1 MSVKLIYSD
10 IAIGADT
17 DAEVTTSA
25 YEDFSTPETIPFGVS
40 AGAVA
45 TCELNA
51 WGLSPEYRVRG
62 EQPFAFWSVEQSG
75 TTGTFET
82 PPTIR
87 LAFTK
92 QYTSSGLTL
101 RFSPDTNDYCSQITV
116 VWSQNGVEK
125 ERGVFY
131 PSTPLYALENAVEAF
146 DELTIYFD
154 KTHLPNRRVKLEYIG
169 IGIVREFTGKE
180 LTSAKF
186 IHEIDY
192 VSSALPMNV
201 VDASFH
207 SGTNA
212 EFVFQRKQPVKAYD
226 DNDLIGVYYI
236 DKGERTSSQ
245 NYSISCHDAI
255 GILDRDKYG
264 GGLWL
269 EQTPIE
275 TLIDD
280 VIGGLFEYELD
291 TALQGKTLK
300 GYIPPGKRREA
311 LRHIAFALG
320 AVVDT
325 TGSRKIKIF
334 LPAMGDG
341 TVIPPEETYQGGKVS
356 TSDIVT
362 KVHLIAYDIYEGEK
376 ETDSDEG
383 FEFRGNPY
391 GAIAYQITAENPNV
405 SASTFPNAVTYDGCW
420 LINGDNVQERAD
432 ALLAYHMRRNVYS
445 TKHILKGQ
453 ALGDRANVT
462 MPWGDTANANVL
474 KMTISVSGIVASDT
488 EFLLD

>member
-1 MSVKLIYSD
+1 MIKLIYSD
-10 IAIGADT
+10 IANGADADAVVSATQGTAESLPDILPFGADT
-17 DAEVTTSA
+17 
-25 YEDFSTPETIPFGVS
+25 
-40 AGAVA
+40 GAVA
-45 TCELNA
+45 TCELNS
-51 WGLSPEYRVRG
+51 WGLTHDMKTKG
-62 EQPFAFWSVEQSG
+62 GQTFAFWSEEISG
-75 TTGTFET
+75 TDCTFGNT
-82 PPTIR
+82 PQIDIV
-87 LAFTK
+87 FDEK
-92 QYTSSGLTL
+92 YTTSGLTL
-101 RFSPDTNDYCSQITV
+101 RFSPDANEYCSQITI
-116 VWSQNGVEK
+116 VWYRDGVEVD
-125 ERGVFY
+125 RGTFY
-131 PSTPLYALENAVEAF
+131 PSVPLYAVENAVEAF
-146 DELTIYFD
+146 DKVSIYFD

-207 SGTNA
+207 GGSDA
-212 EFVFQRKQPVKAYD
+212 EFIFQKKQPVKAYN

-255 GILDRDKYG
+255 GILDLDKYG

-280 VIGGLFEYELD
+280 VLGGLFEYELD

-300 GYIPPGKRREA
+300 GYIQPDISRREA
-311 LRHIAFALG
+311 LQHIAFALG

-325 TGSRKIKIF
+325 SGTDKIKIF
-334 LPAMGDG
+334 APKTDGG
-341 TVIPPEETYQGGKVS
+341 TVIPPEETYQGGKS
-356 TSDIVT
+356 TTADIVT

-376 ETDSDEG
+376 ETDSDES
-383 FEFRGNPY
+383 FEFKGNPY

-405 SASTFPNAVTYDGCW
+405 SVGTFPNAITYDGCW
-420 LINGDNVQERAD
+420 LINGDNVQERVE
-432 ALLAYHMRRNVYS
+432 ALLAYHMRRSVHS

-453 ALGDRANVT
+453 RLGDRANVT
-462 MPWGDTANANVL
+462 MPWGDTSNANVL
-474 KMTISVSGIVASDT
+474 KMTITVSGIVASDT